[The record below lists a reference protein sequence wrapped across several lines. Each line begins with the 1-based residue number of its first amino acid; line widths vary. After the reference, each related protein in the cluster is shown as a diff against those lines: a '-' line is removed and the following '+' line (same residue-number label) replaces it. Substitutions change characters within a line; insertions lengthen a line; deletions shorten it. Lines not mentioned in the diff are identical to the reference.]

1 MDQTSVGVIFSWWC
15 SSTRILATSS
25 RAGSTASSRP
35 IASTPSCWKPR
46 RRTRRFTPVPST
58 GCYPHSVLT
67 LAKTALPI
75 VFYDGDCGMCT
86 QSVDLILRADRRNVF
101 WFAPL
106 QGETAREL
114 LPPLPDDPGQWS
126 MVLVDEAGVHRESDA
141 ALRICQR
148 L

>member
-1 MDQTSVGVIFSWWC
+1 
-15 SSTRILATSS
+15 
-25 RAGSTASSRP
+25 
-35 IASTPSCWKPR
+35 
-46 RRTRRFTPVPST
+46 VPST

-114 LPPLPDDPGQWS
+114 LPPLPADPAQWS
-126 MVLVDEAGVHRESDA
+126 MVLVDEAGIHRESDA
-141 ALRICQR
+141 ALRICRR
-148 L
+148 LPGAWRLLGLLLLVPRFLRDGVYRLVARNRYRVFGRKDSCRIATAAERARFLP